1 MVDTNLQN
9 RAGKNTRVNPS
20 LLYGADKGS
29 GELMKIA
36 ANQDNVLVAGR
47 KGIVRVFGTVPNCCV
62 GRLYNRNGDGVTPVD
77 FDLLFIDPQGNEV
90 VYASGSIGDGNDVP
104 VAGPNC
110 LRCSPFALVED
121 EQIVLRVT
129 GGDPSL
135 ADGVTFIPLPTQD
148 GVTLVAPRSY
158 ITDTSRTIIAQ
169 PPTGKIWQMPMTQ
182 LYPCGA
188 SVLGFNFDGI
198 NAHDFDCYL
207 VNGATSD
214 EVLLS
219 AADNVP
225 AAGVDNLFTDMISS
239 HMIPFPYRL
248 EVEAVD
254 ANPFDAAFLI
264 TSFFVEFDLP
274 KDIT

>member
-1 MVDTNLQN
+1 MVDQNLQN

-36 ANQDNVLVAGR
+36 ANQDNVLSEGQRGKVR
-47 KGIVRVFGTVPNCCV
+47 IVGAIPNCSL
-62 GRLYNRNGDGVTPVD
+62 GRLYNRNGDGVAVD
-77 FDLLFIDPQGNEV
+77 YDLLFIDPQGNEV
-90 VYASGSIGDGNDVP
+90 VYASGSVNNGNDVP

-110 LRCSPFALVED
+110 IRCSPFALIED
-121 EQIVLRVT
+121 EQLVLRVT

-135 ADGVTFIPLPTQD
+135 ADGVTFIPLPTHD

-158 ITDTSRTIIAQ
+158 ISDTTRTIIAQ

-188 SVLGFNFDGI
+188 SIQGWNFDAV
-198 NAHDFDCYL
+198 NPHDFDCYL
-207 VNGATSD
+207 VNSATSD

-219 AADNVP
+219 ASDSVATASVE
-225 AAGVDNLFTDMISS
+225 NLFSDMISS
-239 HMIPFPYRL
+239 HMIPYPYRL